1 MSQIDWPELKMG
13 GDPVVLAVPVML
25 KYALDAEP
33 IEVVDKATD
42 KLVDPWEIVNCLLLA
57 V

>member
-1 MSQIDWPELKMG
+1 M
-13 GDPVVLAVPVML
+13 LAVPVML